1 MDLLAG
7 RKLVLQWVFAFVLFV
22 FVVRLFYMQVW
33 DASNSQKAKNISIR
47 ELTVYPSRGLIYDR
61 NGKLILYNKAEYDI
75 MVIPREVKAMDTM
88 GFCNLTGIDL
98 ETFRSNLKLAR
109 KYSPVL
115 ASVFL
120 KSFSP
125 EQYAALQEEM
135 YLFPGFYG
143 QLRTVRG
150 YNYEAAGHVLG
161 YISEATPEQIKKDAY
176 YRNGDYTGIGGL
188 EQQYEKFLR
197 GKKGVRNVLV
207 DNRGREIGQ
216 FEHGDYDSAAVAGQN
231 IISTLD
237 IDLQMYGEKLMQG
250 KTGSVVAIEPSS
262 GEILSMISSPA
273 YNPNLL
279 SGRDRGKNYK
289 VLQDDPLKPLFFRPI
304 KASYP
309 PGSIYKPLL
318 ALIGLQEGMIDP
330 DASYNCPGAYFVGK
344 LRVGCHHKGFLNNMK
359 EAIQHSCNA
368 YFCNYFR
375 KVIDNN
381 KYKTVAQG
389 LDSWK
394 SYLSSFSIGVKTGV
408 DLPHEGYG
416 YIPDSKYYNK
426 IYKGSWNSVTVVSLG
441 IGQGETGF
449 TPLQMANEAAA
460 ICNRGWYYTPHL
472 VRKIEGDTSELKK
485 FQQKNIIPIEKKYF
499 DLVVDGMRDVVEGG
513 TGRIAQIPGQTVG
526 GKTGTAQNPH
536 GKDHSL
542 FIAFAPID
550 NPKIA
555 IAVIV
560 ENAGFGATYA
570 APIASLMME
579 KYLNDTIA
587 SSRLYLEESMFNA
600 NLNNH

>member
-7 RKLVLQWVFAFVLFV
+7 RKAVLQWVFALVLIIFVL
-22 FVVRLFYMQVW
+22 RLFFMQVW
-33 DASNSQKAKNISIR
+33 DNSNSQKAKNISIH

-75 MVIPREVKAMDTM
+75 MVIPREVKGMDTL
-88 GFCNLTGIDL
+88 GFCNLTGIDIQ
-98 ETFRSNLKLAR
+98 TFRKNLKAAR

-120 KSFSP
+120 RSFSP

-161 YISEATPEQIKKDAY
+161 YISEASPGLMEKDPY
-176 YRNGDYTGIGGL
+176 YKMGDYVGVGGL
-188 EQQYEKFLR
+188 EQEYEKYLR
-197 GKKGVRNVLV
+197 GKKGIRNVLV

-216 FEHGDYDSAAVAGQN
+216 FEHGDYDSSAIAGQN
-231 IISTLD
+231 ITSTLD
-237 IDLQMYGEKLMQG
+237 IEMQLYGEKLMQG
-250 KTGSVVAIEPSS
+250 KTGSVVAIEPNT

-289 VLQDDPLKPLFFRPI
+289 VLQDDPSKPLFFRPI

-330 DASYNCPGAYFVGK
+330 DASYNCPGAYNVGK
-344 LRVGCHHKGFLNNMK
+344 LRVGCHHSGFLNNMK

-375 KVIDNN
+375 KVIDNDH
-381 KYKTVAQG
+381 YHTVAQG

-394 SYLSSFSIGVKTGV
+394 SYLSAFSIGVKTGV

-416 YIPDSKYYNK
+416 YIPDSKYYDK
-426 IYKGSWNSVTVVSLG
+426 IYKGSWNSVTVISLG
-441 IGQGETGF
+441 IGQGEIGF

-460 ICNRGWYYTPHL
+460 ICNRGWFFTPHL
-472 VRKIEGDTSELKK
+472 VKKIEGDSTELKK
-485 FQQKNIIPIEKKYF
+485 FQTKHNIPIDKKYF

-542 FIAFAPID
+542 FIAFAPVD

-587 SSRLYLEESMFNA
+587 TSRLYLEQNMFNA

>member
-7 RKLVLQWVFAFVLFV
+7 RRAVLRWVFALVILIFTL
-22 FVVRLFYMQVW
+22 RLFYMQVW
-33 DASNSQKAKNISIR
+33 DNSNSAKAKNISIR

-75 MVIPREVKAMDTM
+75 MVIPRQVKEMDTIT
-88 GFCNLTGIDL
+88 FCSLTGIDVQ
-98 ETFRSNLKLAR
+98 TFRHNLKIA
-109 KYSPVL
+109 KNYSSVL

-125 EQYAALQEEM
+125 EQYAAIQEEL

-150 YNYEAAGHVLG
+150 YNFEAAGHVLG
-161 YISEATPEQIKKDAY
+161 YISEATPSLMEKDAY
-176 YRNGDYTGIGGL
+176 YKMGDYVGIGGL

-216 FEHGDYDSAAVAGQN
+216 FEHGDYDSSAVAGQN
-231 IISTLD
+231 ITSTLD
-237 IDLQMYGEKLMQG
+237 IDLQLYGEKLMAG
-250 KTGSVVAIEPSS
+250 KTGSVVAIEPST

-279 SGRDRGKNYK
+279 SGRDRGKHYK
-289 VLQDDPLKPLFFRPI
+289 ELLDDPSDPLFFRPI

-318 ALIGLQEGMIDP
+318 ALIGLQEGVIDP
-330 DASYNCPGAYFVGK
+330 DASYNCPGAYYVGS
-344 LRVGCHHKGFLNNMK
+344 LRVGCHHSGFLNNMK

-381 KYKTVAQG
+381 HYKTVAQG

-394 SYLSSFSIGVKTGV
+394 TYLSDFSIGVKTGI

-416 YIPDSKYYNK
+416 FIPDSKYYNK
-426 IYKGSWNSVTVVSLG
+426 IYRGSWNSVTVVSLG

-460 ICNRGWYYTPHL
+460 ICNRGWYFTPHL
-472 VRKIEGDTSELKK
+472 V
-485 FQQKNIIPIEKKYF
+485 KNIQGDSTALKPFQIKHNIPIEKKYF

-542 FIAFAPID
+542 FIAFAPVD

-587 SSRLYLEESMFNA
+587 SSRLYLEQSMFDA
-600 NLNNH
+600 NLNQH